1 MPSSVE
7 YYLSKGFDEKTA
19 RYFAEGRRF
28 AVSVRALPKKLIAV
42 TFDNGEIRS
51 FDATPLIK
59 DGTVFAFLKDE
70 DAFSRVYVDENH
82 SIAWDKDPNVDS
94 NVEWSNKV
102 DISSDTC
109 YLDGIPMAS

>member
-28 AVSVRALPKKLIAV
+28 AVSV

-59 DGTVFAFLKDE
+59 DGSVFAFLKDE